1 MGSTPAPLPWWR
13 KPLPMRNLLVVPVV
27 LQMATTAGLITLL
40 SYQSDQRT
48 ANEMATATQVRTMR
62 QVSDD
67 PHADLRVPR
76 AMQGGRNRWEG
87 GR

>member
-1 MGSTPAPLPWWR
+1 
-13 KPLPMRNLLVVPVV
+13 VVPVV
-27 LQMATTAGLITLL
+27 LQMAT
-40 SYQSDQRT
+40 
-48 ANEMATATQVRTMR
+48 ATQVCTMR